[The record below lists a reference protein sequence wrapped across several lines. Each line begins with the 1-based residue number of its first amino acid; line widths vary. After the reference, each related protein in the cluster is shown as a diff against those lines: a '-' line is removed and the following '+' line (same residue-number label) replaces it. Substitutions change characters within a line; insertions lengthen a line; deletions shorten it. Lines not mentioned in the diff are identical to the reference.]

1 MTIRRDATTAFSAL
15 FAEKADGSEDKYN
28 GSDNQQQ
35 EDPSMFFELM
45 SPITTVKPDQ
55 MSASAQAY
63 LGDVVF
69 ELFVRS
75 RYVWPSRRMSNLQNK
90 VVSVVRAETQSI
102 LLQKFIKSFPL
113 TSIEQ
118 GVLARGRNAVLTAK
132 KKGKSANNSG
142 GASAYQDSTAF
153 EALIGYTYINDK
165 KRFNE
170 MMTWIQTELDAMDGL
185 PPGS

>member
-1 MTIRRDATTAFSAL
+1 MKQHFILLPPLGFCHHTHLNNNPCSIHHYRREGPKHDVTMTIRRDDATTASSAL
-15 FAEKADGSEDKYN
+15 FAEKADGSEDICN
-28 GSDNQQQ
+28 DSDNQQQ

-90 VVSVVRAETQSI
+90 VVSVVRGKCHIIIYMYNMRAYTYYIHI
-102 LLQKFIKSFPL
+102 LLIYFLSTTSFLSPYP
-113 TSIEQ
+113 S
-118 GVLARGRNAVLTAK
+118 
-132 KKGKSANNSG
+132 
-142 GASAYQDSTAF
+142 
-153 EALIGYTYINDK
+153 
-165 KRFNE
+165 
-170 MMTWIQTELDAMDGL
+170 
-185 PPGS
+185 